1 MFGLSGKGAVGALL
15 IVIGTAAFLPTV
27 APTAGTTS
35 YLLAVVATALLTVGT
50 YFVGTDVGGRPA

>member
-1 MFGLSGKGAVGALL
+1 MLGLSGKGTIGVILMAIGA
-15 IVIGTAAFLPTV
+15 AAFLPTV
-27 APTAGTTS
+27 VPTAGTTT